1 MRWRWLLLSLSAC
14 AVQSASGAWLGVC
27 SKERAE
33 LPGSLLAEYVSPQGA
48 RTALIVDAAP
58 LPNCVAVELPFAPE
72 TVVAGRLVSP
82 DVAVALAP
90 GFALTGRATEQPIR
104 LSEVVPRDERH
115 DVTTI
120 PAGVELSN
128 ELAAS
133 AFGVEERAVGL
144 HENGR
149 ITLDCTAGKSPAGMV
164 LRMPYRG
171 LPRAIALVA
180 SVAYA
185 ANGEFEW
192 GLSDARRAASGD
204 PLPLAT
210 LRAATAT
217 SLIDLPPAGLDIASV
232 ESVTIACP
240 REAARLEL
248 RSLKIEP
255 KTARARAPSRALWA
269 WQPDAW
275 MQTSEALLE
284 KLVKAGADTLF
295 MTVPVDVQAERVV
308 QPRALEAFV
317 EAARRRGVR
326 VWAVVGDPGAVIES
340 ERAGFA
346 RLPAAYAR
354 YNRGVRA
361 EARLAGVQ
369 YDIEPYLN
377 AGYAIE
383 PAAWHEA
390 YLATLRQL
398 KRAAE
403 LPVDVVVPYWW
414 ADQQTSGGRLIEQ
427 LATVVDSVTVMG
439 YRTESAQ
446 IKRIAQPFLEWGERH
461 TRAVRIALES
471 GPIPDEV
478 QHHYRPA
485 RSGEAALIAI
495 GPYHVMLAFDR
506 VLSFPAFLPAAQI
519 FSHSHVTPVPGS
531 ATTFAG
537 RRDALLTLLPGLE
550 RLWGAWPAFAGTALH
565 EFEP

>member
-1 MRWRWLLLSLSAC
+1 M
-14 AVQSASGAWLGVC
+14 
-27 SKERAE
+27 
-33 LPGSLLAEYVSPQGA
+33 
-48 RTALIVDAAP
+48 
-58 LPNCVAVELPFAPE
+58 
-72 TVVAGRLVSP
+72 AGRLVSP
-82 DVAVALAP
+82 GVAAALAP
-90 GFALTGRATEQPIR
+90 GFALTGLASEQPFR
-104 LSEVVPRDERH
+104 ASEIVPRDEGH

-120 PAGVELSN
+120 PVGVELKD
-128 ELAAS
+128 ELAAR
-133 AFGVEERAVGL
+133 AFGVENRAVAL
-144 HENGR
+144 RENGR
-149 ITLDCTAGKSPAGMV
+149 ITLDCAAGRSAAGMV

-180 SVAYA
+180 SVGYA

-210 LRAATAT
+210 LPAATAT
-217 SLIDLPPAGLDIASV
+217 SVIDLPHAGLDVSSI
-232 ESVTIACP
+232 ESITIACP
-240 REAARLEL
+240 REVARLEL
-248 RSLKIEP
+248 RSLKVEP

-275 MQTSEALLE
+275 MQMPEALLE
-284 KLVKAGADTLF
+284 KLAKAGADTLF
-295 MTVPVDVQAERVV
+295 MTVPVDLHAGVV
-308 QPRALEAFV
+308 EQPSALEVFV

-326 VWAVVGDPGAVIES
+326 VWAVVGDPGAVIET
-340 ERAGFA
+340 ERAAFA
-346 RLPAAYAR
+346 RLAAAYAR

-369 YDIEPYLN
+369 FDIEPYLN
-377 AGYAIE
+377 AGYALD

-398 KRAAE
+398 RRVAD

-414 ADQQTSGGRLIEQ
+414 ADRQTSGGRLIEQ

-439 YRTESAQ
+439 YRTEPVQ
-446 IKRIAQPFLEWGERH
+446 IKRIAQPFLEWGVRH
-461 TRAVRIALES
+461 MRAVRIALES

-478 QHHYRPA
+478 QQHYRPA

-495 GPYHVMLAFDR
+495 GPHHVMLEFDG
-506 VLSFPAFLPAAQI
+506 VLSFPASSPVVQMFL
-519 FSHSHVTPVPGS
+519 HSHVTPVPGS
-531 ATTFAG
+531 GVTFAG
-537 RRDALLTLLPGLE
+537 RRDALLTLLPELE

>member
-1 MRWRWLLLSLSAC
+1 MLSLSAC
-14 AVQSASGAWLGVC
+14 TVQSASGAWLGVC
-27 SKERAE
+27 SSERAE
-33 LPGSLLAEYVSPQGA
+33 LPGRLLAEYSSPQGT

-58 LPNCVAVELPFAPE
+58 MPNCAAVELPSAPE

-82 DVAVALAP
+82 RVAAALAP
-90 GFALTGRATEQPIR
+90 GFALTGRAVVQR
-104 LSEVVPRDERH
+104 FRVSDVVPRDESDH
-115 DVTTI
+115 LTTI
-120 PAGVELSN
+120 PAGVELN
-128 ELAAS
+128 DEFAAS
-133 AFGVEERAVGL
+133 AFGVEERAVAL
-144 HENGR
+144 RENGR
-149 ITLDCTAGKSPAGMV
+149 IALDCAAGKSPAGMV
-164 LRMPYRG
+164 LRLPYRG
-171 LPRAIALVA
+171 LPRAISLVA
-180 SVAYA
+180 SVGYA

-204 PLPLAT
+204 PLPLAM
-210 LRAATAT
+210 LPAATAT
-217 SLIDLPPAGLDIASV
+217 SLIDLPHAGLDVASV

-240 REAARLEL
+240 REAARFEL

-275 MQTSEALLE
+275 MQTPEALLE
-284 KLVKAGADTLF
+284 KLAKAGADTLF
-295 MTVPVDVQAERVV
+295 MTVPVDLQAERVA
-308 QPRALEAFV
+308 QPSALEAFV
-317 EAARRRGVR
+317 EAAHRRGVR
-326 VWAVVGDPGAVIES
+326 VWAVVGDPGAVIET
-340 ERAGFA
+340 ERAAFA

-369 YDIEPYLN
+369 FDIETYLN
-377 AGYAIE
+377 AGYALD

-398 KRAAE
+398 KRAADS
-403 LPVDVVVPYWW
+403 PVDVVVPYWW

-427 LATVVDSVTVMG
+427 LATLVDSVTVMS
-439 YRTESAQ
+439 YRTEPAQ
-446 IKRIAQPFLEWGERH
+446 IKRIAQPFLEWGAQH
-461 TRAVRIALES
+461 MRAVRIALES

-485 RSGEAALIAI
+485 RSGEAALIAV
-495 GPYHVMLAFDR
+495 GPHHVMLAFDR
-506 VLSFPAFLPAAQI
+506 VLSFPASFPAAQT
-519 FSHSHVTPVPGS
+519 FRQSHVTPVPGS

-537 RRDALLTLLPGLE
+537 RRDTLLALLPELE
-550 RLWGAWPAFAGTALH
+550 RLWSAWPAFAGTALH